1 MSARN
6 ANARRGIGVPVLIA
20 AVALALIAGVAIG
33 YVARGEPEAGAP
45 VTIEDELPAVTVTVP
60 ADP

>member
-1 MSARN
+1 MLA
-6 ANARRGIGVPVLIA
+6 LIA
-20 AVALALIAGVAIG
+20 AVALALIAGIAIG